1 MEEFGYPSKFYETF
15 DRYERPVLDA
25 RAELMEKLTREYLE
39 QAHFDSKTGKAYDET
54 ALPSMLKETGAN
66 LPTVTDIQQMIQTFN
81 ASRQNADEQIQTGA
95 FEMEIPE
102 ETCYVSIDDIGV
114 KYQKEHRKES
124 SKKQGVYVWNAVAV
138 VQSQQDLYTLT
149 GVGMPQ
155 VFRSTLAYLLAHGL
169 LCHKNLVFFTDGAN
183 NIRCN
188 IAETFSFHPYSIIL
202 DWYHLKKRCQECL
215 SMSIRG
221 GKEKLF
227 PLLLLNLLLPC
238 RCSCLD
244 GKICKYMEQPW
255 DEVWVGVQPLR

>member
-1 MEEFGYPSKFYETF
+1 M
-15 DRYERPVLDA
+15 
-25 RAELMEKLTREYLE
+25 
-39 QAHFDSKTGKAYDET
+39 
-54 ALPSMLKETGAN
+54 
-66 LPTVTDIQQMIQTFN
+66 
-81 ASRQNADEQIQTGA
+81 
-95 FEMEIPE
+95 
-102 ETCYVSIDDIGV
+102 
-114 KYQKEHRKES
+114 
-124 SKKQGVYVWNAVAV
+124 WNTVAV
-138 VQSQQDLYTLT
+138 VRSQQDLYTLT

-202 DWYHLKKRCQECL
+202 NWYHLKKRCQECL

-244 GKICKYMEQPW
+244 GMICKYMEQPW
-255 DEVWVGVQPLR
+255 DEVWVGVQSLR